1 MYTPENSTLQILDDG
16 TSTSYQIEVEKTLT
30 TIAEST
36 NKKGQVVESE
46 VVHTY
51 KDWPISCEFNNQDYS
66 MIEEPLD
73 GLSKEEMDAK
83 KLTAIYKILNYQT

>member
-16 TSTSYQIEVEKTLT
+16 TSTSYQIEIDAVMITED
-30 TIAEST
+30 
-36 NKKGQVVESE
+36 GE
-46 VVHTY
+46 VAY

-73 GLSKEEMDAK
+73 GLTKEQMDTK
-83 KLTAIYKILNYQT
+83 KLAAIYKILNYQP